1 MKKRTILPLYISSII
16 GGIILILS
24 ITALVLDKTK
34 NYYPFL
40 LLILCSS
47 MIILAG
53 FGSYFVNDLVSGFL
67 NLITTILSFIGLR
80 MFYVAP
86 TTVSIM
92 PVWMTL
98 IILILLLLV

>member
-40 LLILCSS
+40 LLILCR
-47 MIILAG
+47 I
-53 FGSYFVNDLVSGFL
+53 FVCDIWQRINRQYHGKL
-67 NLITTILSFIGLR
+67 
-80 MFYVAP
+80 
-86 TTVSIM
+86 
-92 PVWMTL
+92 
-98 IILILLLLV
+98 